1 MLSSVCLSITI
12 SLGVRAYSNAYFGR
26 GTGPILM
33 AYVGCRGEETH
44 LANCSRSTSSC
55 SHWEDA
61 GVRCPGTA
69 YRTALN
75 FRGSTFS
82 RMAVFGVEIIVNS
95 LSKPCAR
102 RNIM

>member
-12 SLGVRAYSNAYFGR
+12 PSLGARAYSNAYFGR

-44 LANCSRSTSSC
+44 LANCSGSTSSC

-69 YRTALN
+69 
-75 FRGSTFS
+75 
-82 RMAVFGVEIIVNS
+82 
-95 LSKPCAR
+95 
-102 RNIM
+102 